1 MATQIDPTASSTAAT
16 QAQAAATTKTPDA
29 GLGKDAFLKLL
40 VAQMKYQNPMSP
52 TDPSAFMAQTAQ
64 FTMVEKLENIDKQST
79 DLLTA
84 QRSATATGML
94 GQQIVAAGPDGT
106 DITGIV
112 TGMRITSDGPR
123 LKVNGTEIAM
133 SAVKEVDRPTP
144 TTPTPAPTST
154 TPSTT
159 TPAV

>member
-64 FTMVEKLENIDKQST
+64 FTMVEKLEDIAKQST
-79 DLLTA
+79 DALAA
-84 QRSATATGML
+84 QKSATATGML
-94 GQQIVAAGPDGT
+94 GQQIVATGPNGT

-112 TGMRITSDGPR
+112 TGMRITSDGPS
-123 LKVNGTEIAM
+123 LKVNGTEVAM
-133 SAVKEVDRPTP
+133 SAVKEVDRPT
-144 TTPTPAPTST
+144 TPAPTST

>member
-1 MATQIDPTASSTAAT
+1 MATTIDPTASSTAA
-16 QAQAAATTKTPDA
+16 AQASAQKAATPADNSA
-29 GLGKDAFLKLL
+29 LGKDTFLKLL

-94 GQQIVAAGPDGT
+94 GQQIVAAGPNGT

-112 TGMRITSDGPR
+112 TGMRITGDGPQ
-123 LKVNGTEIAM
+123 LKVNGTEVALT
-133 SAVKEVDRPTP
+133 AVKEVDRPNPATP
-144 TTPTPAPTST
+144 ATTTTTVPTPA
-154 TPSTT
+154 
-159 TPAV
+159 A

>member
-1 MATQIDPTASSTAAT
+1 MANAIDPTASSTAAAP
-16 QAQAAATTKTPDA
+16 AQPAAAQSPGST
-29 GLGKDAFLKLL
+29 LGKDTFLKLL
-40 VAQMKYQNPMSP
+40 VAQMKFQNPMSP

-79 DLLTA
+79 DLLMA

-94 GQQIVAAGPDGT
+94 GQQVVAAGPDGK

-123 LKVNGTEIAM
+123 IKVDNVEVALT
-133 SAVKEVDRPTP
+133 AVKEVDRPTP
-144 TTPTPAPTST
+144 A
-154 TPSTT
+154 
-159 TPAV
+159 A